1 MLPLYKQIYEDLK
14 NAIKSKDLKAGD
26 YIPSEIQLMK
36 IYDCSRDT
44 VRKATNLLAQKK
56 YIEKS
61 KGKPSMVIERQEY
74 TFPTSKIRS
83 FKELSQEGHLEQSTN
98 VISIKELDNTYKS
111 DKIYNKLKSD
121 KVLEVK
127 RVRSIDGDRIILD
140 IDYFD
145 MTYIPYLTEA
155 IASNSIY
162 EYLEDDLDIKIG
174 YSEKTITVEQPTEE
188 DIKLLDLFY
197 ETLIV
202 QVESE
207 TYTMDKKLFQVTKSR
222 HRSDKFEFTSYATR

>member
-14 NAIKSKDLKAGD
+14 GAIKTKDLSPGD

-61 KGKPSMVIERQEY
+61 KGKPSMVLERQEY

-83 FKELSQEGHLEQSTN
+83 FRELSQEGNIEQFTS
-98 VISIKELDNTYKS
+98 VISIKELDNTYKT

-127 RVRSIDGDRIILD
+127 RVRNIAGEKIILD

-145 MTYIPYLTEA
+145 MSFIPYLSED
-155 IASNSIY
+155 IAAHSIY
-162 EYLEDDLDIKIG
+162 QYLEEDLGLKIG
-174 YSEKTITVEQPTEE
+174 YSEKIITVEQPNEE
-188 DIKLLDLFY
+188 DLKLLDLYY

-202 QVESE
+202 EVKSE
-207 TYTMDKKLFQVTKSR
+207 TYTMDKKLFQVTQSR